1 MKSTEA
7 GFENDYPT
15 AVGVGDTQI
24 LMRFEVRAD
33 GLMQIL
39 LSVIY
44 LFGNARN
51 RSTEEMEDEEILPKY
66 RQVSK
71 ELSGRV
77 TERESKIRI
86 DLAQIED

>member
-1 MKSTEA
+1 
-7 GFENDYPT
+7 
-15 AVGVGDTQI
+15 
-24 LMRFEVRAD
+24 MRFEVRAD

-44 LFGNARN
+44 LFGNAGNRN
-51 RSTEEMEDEEILPKY
+51 TEEMEDEEILPKY